1 MTRFRYAGALRLVF
15 VTVTVVFT
23 ALALVVGRGAA
34 DPPPVLGIG
43 EASPQTFFATQNT
56 EVVDA
61 AATEAARE
69 QARLQVETQYF
80 QDVQVTNAVLAD
92 IRQFFADVRF
102 AAAPIAP
109 AEPPVDAV
117 VIDPAA
123 TTSST
128 DQLPADDEAGAAD
141 TTVAPGDEQVVAETT
156 TTTTLPVTT
165 TTLVLPPR
173 EEMSAVLQD
182 AAPQVPGP
190 VREAML
196 DLATSSFTAVAEGGQ
211 AFFGEVELEALEIA
225 REVLQADGG
234 ILADAVDDE
243 QRELITT
250 PPPVLLPQLT
260 FEDRVLARSSIGALV
275 ATFLQ
280 ANKRIDQTATD
291 ELQDEAARQVQEI
304 TVEFV
309 VGEAVAE
316 EGERLTEVQVEAIQ
330 ALGLLE
336 PEEGTRLEALAAVAA
351 LAVLLATFFLWR
363 VANRQWQDPR
373 RVALFGLVVVLAA
386 AAVRLPEILPAD
398 RPELLYAVPAALF
411 GYLGAILFDSRTAAL
426 LAIPVAVFTGLATG
440 DVGVTMFAAGATM
453 APVPFVSAVSSR
465 RQLRLAVLSSAAVLA
480 PFAAAIAWFFQG
492 DDMWW
497 RVAVIAFVTA
507 LVSGVAALGILPFL
521 ENLFRITTTLTL
533 LDLTD
538 RNHPALRRIEEEAP
552 GTFNHSILV
561 GTLAGK
567 AARAIGANPLLAQAS
582 AYYHDLGKT
591 LRPRY
596 FIENQFGVSNPHDDM
611 NSDESAEIIRSHV
624 IDGLRLARQ
633 YGIPD
638 DVADGIRMHHGT
650 GLMRY
655 FYHQALEDDP
665 GVDPELF
672 RHRGEKPRRKEM
684 AILMLADAVEGATRA
699 LVQHEDP
706 TSAGIRKLVEQVIA
720 EKVEDGQ
727 LDDSSLTFGEL
738 TKVKDALV
746 EALLGYYHTRIP
758 YPGFPGR
765 QTAAVTR

>member
-1 MTRFRYAGALRLVF
+1 MSRYRYAGALRLVF
-15 VTVTVVFT
+15 IGVTVVFT
-23 ALALVVGRGAA
+23 ALALVVGRGAPEA
-34 DPPPVLGIG
+34 PPVLGVG
-43 EASPQTFFATQNT
+43 EASPQTFFATQST

-61 AATEAARE
+61 AATDAARE

-92 IRQFFADVRF
+92 IRQFFADVRG
-102 AAAPIAP
+102 AAEPIPP
-109 AEPPVDAV
+109 AELPVDAV

-128 DQLPADDEAGAAD
+128 PELPAE
-141 TTVAPGDEQVVAETT
+141 GDEGAPPEGDDQAAAAQTT
-156 TTTTLPVTT
+156 TTTVPVTT

-173 EEMSAVLQD
+173 EEMSAVLED
-182 AAPQVPGP
+182 AAPQVPP
-190 VREAML
+190 AVREAML
-196 DLATSSFTAVAEGGQ
+196 DLAMSSFEAETAGGSE
-211 AFFGEVELEALEIA
+211 FFGEVELEALEIA
-225 REVLQADGG
+225 REVLQEDGG
-234 ILADAVDDE
+234 ILADAVDDV
-243 QRELITT
+243 QRQLITT

-280 ANKRIDQTATD
+280 ANKRIDQAATD
-291 ELQDEAARQVQEI
+291 ELQAAAAQAVEEI
-304 TVEFV
+304 TVGFV
-309 VGEAVAE
+309 VGEAIAE

-330 ALGLLE
+330 SLGLLQ
-336 PEEGTRLEALAAVAA
+336 PEEGTRLEALAAVAG
-351 LAVLLATFFLWR
+351 LAVLLASFFLWR
-363 VANRQWQDPR
+363 VATPQWEDPK

-386 AAVRLPEILPAD
+386 AAVRIPEILPAD
-398 RPELLYAVPAALF
+398 RPEFLYAVPAAVF

-440 DVGVTMFAAGATM
+440 DVGVTLFAAGAAM

-497 RVAVIAFVTA
+497 RVAIIAFVNA

-567 AARAIGANPLLAQAS
+567 AARAINANPLLAQAA

-611 NSDESAEIIRSHV
+611 RTDESAEIIRSHV
-624 IDGLRLARQ
+624 TDGLRLARQ

-655 FYHQALEDDP
+655 FYHQALADDP
-665 GVDPELF
+665 GVDPEVF

-684 AILMLADAVEGATRA
+684 AILMLADSVEGATRA

-720 EKVEDGQ
+720 EKVDDGQ

-738 TKVKDALV
+738 TKVKEALV

-765 QTAAVTR
+765 QPAAAR